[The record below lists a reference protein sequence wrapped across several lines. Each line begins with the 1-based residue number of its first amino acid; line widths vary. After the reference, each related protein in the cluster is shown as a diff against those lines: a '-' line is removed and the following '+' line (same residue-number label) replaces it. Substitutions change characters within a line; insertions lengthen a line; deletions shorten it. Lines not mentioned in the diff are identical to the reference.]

1 MPAATVE
8 EYYRFAGRL
17 IALSLRDDLP
27 LCAVLAPPLCRQ
39 LMIGRD
45 GAGTARQQQR
55 RRQPY
60 SAAARGSSG
69 DDAEAGDTQRHEEE
83 QQAAAS
89 IGGDGPAAPAAAA
102 TTATGPTISSA
113 EVDQPTTEQFGDVL
127 ETSDVRFISLA
138 TWRSCVDA
146 ELSPC
151 ARAQNIKY
159 GGLTF
164 GTESR
169 ELQVHLAA
177 NSPESRIPVP
187 NRIRSPVSERR
198 YISHTTSCSSCS
210 LSILLVPTLYN
221 GAKVV

>member
-45 GAGTARQQQR
+45 GAGTARQQRR

-60 SAAARGSSG
+60 SAAAGGSSSG
-69 DDAEAGDTQRHEEE
+69 DDAEAGDTRRHEEE

-102 TTATGPTISSA
+102 IATGPTSSSA

-198 YISHTTSCSSCS
+198 YHTPPA
-210 LSILLVPTLYN
+210 VPLARFPYCWCQLCIM
-221 GAKVV
+221 APSKVV